1 MSLVH
6 FGPTAPEPRPVSGGW
21 AIPLGVA
28 TSTDEDGNT
37 IYSAHE
43 VVALTLFYHDITNA
57 LADAIAAG
65 ALPDADYQGE
75 ILAAVH
81 HGVRLQRAAEYP
93 PASDY
98 LDGIAKGDDEQVGAY
113 KAACLA
119 VKEAHPFPSLAEL
132 TQS

>member
-6 FGPTAPEPRPVSGGW
+6 YGPTAPEPRPVAGGW
-21 AIPLGVA
+21 AIPLGIT
-28 TSTDEDGNT
+28 TSADEDGNT

-43 VVALTLFYHDITNA
+43 VVSLTLFYHDIINA
-57 LADAIAAG
+57 LAEAIAAG
-65 ALPDADYQGE
+65 VLADEDYQGE

-98 LDGIAKGDDEQVGAY
+98 LDGIAKGDDQQVEAY

-119 VKEAHPFPSLAEL
+119 VKDAHPFLTLAEL
-132 TQS
+132 TQN